1 MRLRLRPSVVAVVL
15 LLAILPGRTAL
26 AATQDDLKSVLDRL
40 NVSAANFHSV
50 SANVEF
56 DNVETDPIPE
66 TDVQKGVVYY
76 DRKNNSVQMGVH
88 MSEHN
93 GKPSGKAYTYVGGV
107 FRLFEPG
114 VNQVTTYVKASRWE
128 SYIDLGFGAS
138 GKDLQAK
145 WDINYLGSEQLGGV
159 NTARLELTP
168 KDPDLRKNLS
178 KVTIW
183 VDADRAVS
191 LKQVFT
197 FTSSS
202 TYVCQYSGFNFNQK
216 LPGDAFKFKTNA
228 QTVYQNQ

>member
-1 MRLRLRPSVVAVVL
+1 MRLRLRLIFVAAFL
-15 LLAILPGRTAL
+15 FAFLPGRTAL
-26 AATQDDLKSVLDRL
+26 AATEDDLKSVLDRL
-40 NVSAANFHSV
+40 NVSAANFRSV

-56 DNVETDPIPE
+56 DNIETDPVPE
-66 TDVQKGVVYY
+66 TNVQKGTVYY
-76 DRKNNSVQMGVH
+76 DRKNSSVQMGVH
-88 MSEHN
+88 MSEHD

-114 VNQVTTYVKASRWE
+114 VNQVTTYVKASKWE

-138 GKDLQAK
+138 GKDLQDK
-145 WDINYLGSEQLGGV
+145 WDIKYLGSEPMGGV
-159 NTARLELTP
+159 NTAKLELTP
-168 KDPDLRKNLS
+168 KDPELRKNLS
-178 KVTIW
+178 RVTIW
-183 VDADRAVS
+183 VDADHAVS

-197 FTSSS
+197 FASS

>member
-1 MRLRLRPSVVAVVL
+1 MRLRLRLIFVAAFL
-15 LLAILPGRTAL
+15 FAFLPGRTAL
-26 AATQDDLKSVLDRL
+26 GATQDDLKSVLDRL

-50 SANVEF
+50 SASVEF
-56 DNVETDPIPE
+56 DNVETDPVPE

-107 FRLFEPG
+107 FKLFESG
-114 VNQVTTYVKASRWE
+114 VNQVTTYVKASKWE

-138 GKDLQAK
+138 GKDLQDK
-145 WDINYLGSEQLGGV
+145 WDIKYLGSEQLGGV
-159 NTARLELTP
+159 NTAKLELTP
-168 KDPDLRKNLS
+168 KDPELRKNLS

-183 VDADRAVS
+183 VDADHAVS

-197 FTSSS
+197 FNSS
-202 TYVCQYSGFNFNQK
+202 TYVCLYSGFNFNQK

-228 QTVYQNQ
+228 QTAYQNQ